1 MRFKQFLYT
10 GVIFILL
17 SGCGKNTRDSGI
29 VIPKIPRIIEFQ
41 GNNEGEKVSITGQYI
56 SEVSQD
62 KEFYRKVINV
72 SFIST
77 ERILVKAHFYKNK
90 KSAAYGFQ
98 KIFFKKSAYLYLGK
112 VKNKTIFL
120 NFTKDELSI
129 ELDELKDPEIFTAK
143 CFRENTLEGVYKKM
157 DGSLHGR

>member
-10 GVIFILL
+10 GVIIILL

-29 VIPKIPRIIEFQ
+29 VIPKIPGIIEFQ
-41 GNNEGEKVSITGQYI
+41 GKDDGEKLSITGQYI

-72 SFIST
+72 SFICT
-77 ERILVKAHFYKNK
+77 EKILIQAHICENK
-90 KSAAYGFQ
+90 KTAAYEFQ
-98 KIFFKKSAYLYLGK
+98 KIFFKKSAHLYSGK
-112 VKNKTIFL
+112 IKSKTIFL

-129 ELDELKDPEIFTAK
+129 ELEDSEILTAK
-143 CFRENTLEGVYKKM
+143 CSWKNTLEGVYRKM
-157 DGSLHGR
+157 DGSLYGS